1 MDTPPP
7 FTWYELWKD
16 FVSGDLWT
24 VMEKSIFVFQVPEEC
39 YTVTFSFAL
48 GVFLFLGMLSRMY
61 PSTTIHIMKHLLGV
75 SEESTSVPPGLNVTI
90 NTNDGNDDTKEKSRG
105 RTKSREP
112 ISEEERIKKE
122 DTARK
127 GRISKEYVKFA
138 SAVLN
143 ILGKEIS
150 TQDKIQQIMLFVEN
164 LSVEAII
171 GHDNKNVSRSA
182 VALIRRYHSDDV
194 ESGVIT
200 IG

>member
-1 MDTPPP
+1 MDTPPA

-61 PSTTIHIMKHLLGV
+61 PSTTIHIMKYLLGV
-75 SEESTSVPPGLNVTI
+75 SESVSPGLAVTI
-90 NTNDGNDDTKEKSRG
+90 ITNNGNDDTKEKSRG

-112 ISEEERIKKE
+112 ISEEERIKRE

-143 ILGKEIS
+143 ILGKEKS
-150 TQDKIQQIMLFVEN
+150 TQDKIQQIMLNVEN